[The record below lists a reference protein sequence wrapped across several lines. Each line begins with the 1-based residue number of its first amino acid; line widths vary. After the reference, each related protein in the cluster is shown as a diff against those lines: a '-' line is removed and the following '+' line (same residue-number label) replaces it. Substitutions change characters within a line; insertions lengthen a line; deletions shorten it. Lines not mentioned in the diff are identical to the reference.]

1 MDEFL
6 KQLALSPDTLSAGFT
21 FQEFLLSTALSAV
34 LALLMSV
41 VYRMTHT
48 GISYSRSF
56 VLTMIIMAITVSFIM
71 LIIGSNLARAFSL
84 VGALSIVRF
93 RNAVKD
99 SRDTANIFMVMAMGM
114 ACGTKLYAMAIAFTL
129 ITSAIML
136 VLDRMGFGSSNRMAR
151 LLQFS
156 FPASSDRKVAEG
168 IEAEMN
174 RLTKGNHVL
183 VSSEIVN
190 NRKLLV
196 FNAELPARK
205 TSDAILNAFRD
216 RFGNVDVKLLTG
228 FERFNI

>member
-1 MDEFL
+1 
-6 KQLALSPDTLSAGFT
+6 
-21 FQEFLLSTALSAV
+21 
-34 LALLMSV
+34 MSV